1 MFSCGTCLGF
11 LNKCEASLLK
21 VELFLLCDSVY
32 TKWSSGDTH
41 AVGGTIRKGGLEY
54 SAGVSFSFVSFSLM
68 LHYFYV
74 GSQVCVPIVVVKN
87 ARKDRL
93 CFAPLEGRA
102 IYPSLAIYYNVRVFA
117 LTNTNAAHL

>member
-93 CFAPLEGRA
+93 CFAP
-102 IYPSLAIYYNVRVFA
+102 YYNVRVFA

>member
-41 AVGGTIRKGGLEY
+41 GVGGTIRKGALEY
-54 SAGVSFSFVSFSLM
+54 SAGVSFFFFFSFS
-68 LHYFYV
+68 
-74 GSQVCVPIVVVKN
+74 S
-87 ARKDRL
+87 
-93 CFAPLEGRA
+93 
-102 IYPSLAIYYNVRVFA
+102 
-117 LTNTNAAHL
+117 NAALLLRWKSRMRSNSSSQERKKRQALFCALGR

>member
-54 SAGVSFSFVSFSLM
+54 SAGVSFSFVSFS
-68 LHYFYV
+68 
-74 GSQVCVPIVVVKN
+74 S
-87 ARKDRL
+87 
-93 CFAPLEGRA
+93 
-102 IYPSLAIYYNVRVFA
+102 
-117 LTNTNAAHL
+117 NAALLLRWKSGMRSNSSSQERKKRQALFCALGR

>member
-1 MFSCGTCLGF
+1 
-11 LNKCEASLLK
+11 
-21 VELFLLCDSVY
+21 
-32 TKWSSGDTH
+32 
-41 AVGGTIRKGGLEY
+41 
-54 SAGVSFSFVSFSLM
+54 M

-74 GSQVCVPIVVVKN
+74 GSHVCVPIVVVKN

-93 CFAPLEGRA
+93 CFVPLVGRA